1 MNLSRRILLVDDDEL
16 LRDLLEMTLALEGY
30 QVGVAS
36 NGAEAL
42 ALLEN
47 TEFDLIIL
55 DLMMPILDGMRFL
68 KRLPGGKQ
76 PPIIVLSASSNAA
89 VTAQVEK
96 LGAAAV
102 ARKPVDPEEFLKLV
116 HSTLSSGSVA
126 RP

>member
-1 MNLSRRILLVDDDEL
+1 MDDDKL

-47 TEFDLIIL
+47 TEFDLIVL
-55 DLMMPILDGMRFL
+55 DLMMPILDGIRFL

-76 PPIIVLSASSNAA
+76 PPIIVLSANSNAT

-102 ARKPVDPEEFLKLV
+102 ARKPVDPEQFLQLV
-116 HSTLSSGSVA
+116 HSTLNSGSVA
-126 RP
+126 RS

>member
-1 MNLSRRILLVDDDEL
+1 MDDDEL

-30 QVGVAS
+30 QVEVAS
-36 NGAEAL
+36 NGAEGL
-42 ALLEN
+42 ALLEGA
-47 TEFDLIIL
+47 EFDLIVL

-76 PPIIVLSASSNAA
+76 PPIIVLSASSTAA
-89 VTAQVEK
+89 ITARAEE

-116 HSTLSSGSVA
+116 HSTLNSRSDA

>member
-1 MNLSRRILLVDDDEL
+1 MDDDEL
-16 LRDLLEMTLALEGY
+16 LRELLEMTLALEGY

-36 NGAEAL
+36 NGAEAI
-42 ALLEN
+42 AVLEN
-47 TEFDLIIL
+47 TEFDLIVL
-55 DLMMPILDGMRFL
+55 DLLMPILDGMRFL

-76 PPIIVLSASSNAA
+76 PPIIVLSASSNAT
-89 VTAQVEK
+89 VTAQVKE

-116 HSTLSSGSVA
+116 HYTLNSGSVA

>member
-1 MNLSRRILLVDDDEL
+1 MNLSDRILLVDDDEL
-16 LRDLLEMTLALEGY
+16 LRDLLEMTLALQGY
-30 QVGVAS
+30 QVSVAS

-42 ALLEN
+42 SLLEK

-68 KRLPGGKQ
+68 KRLPDGKQ
-76 PPIIVLSASSNAA
+76 LAIIVLSASSNAT
-89 VTAQVEK
+89 VTAQVEE

-102 ARKPVDPEEFLKLV
+102 ARKPVDPEEFFKLV
-116 HSTLSSGSVA
+116 RSTLNSESVT